1 MKLSKP
7 TLLAALAAALA
18 VCAITPA
25 KAAVIVAWDAKPANT
40 TLSSATS
47 TTLDS
52 NLAGPVNLTLGP
64 GFTANSVGN
73 TFGGYATVNT
83 SSGLASANSNGT
95 YFEFTITPASGYQV
109 QVDSVVVPISYDP
122 SQSYGLFTSQGN
134 PATTINLASS
144 SDSFG
149 SSLGSASVTALGPDS
164 GYFTIN
170 LGTPF
175 ITSSAETFRLAI
187 SENFGYKTVGLQS
200 DRSYWDPSFL
210 HNALEVNGSV
220 VTAVPEPSTYAM
232 LLLPAALGVILLMR
246 SRRRV

>member
-1 MKLSKP
+1 MKLLK
-7 TLLAALAAALA
+7 LLPLALAAALA

-95 YFEFTITPASGYQV
+95 YFAFTVTPASGYQV
-109 QVDSVVVPISYDP
+109 QVDSVVVPISYNP
-122 SQSYGLFTSQGN
+122 SQSYGLFVSQGN
-134 PATTINLASS
+134 PSTTINLASS

-164 GYFTIN
+164 GFFAIN
-170 LGTPF
+170 LSTPF
-175 ITSSAETFRLAI
+175 ITSSAVTFRLAI
-187 SENFGYKTVGLQS
+187 SEDFGWKTVGLQQ
-200 DRSYWDPSFL
+200 DRSFYDPSFL

-220 VTAVPEPSTYAM
+220 TAVPEPSTYAM
-232 LLLPAALGVILLMR
+232 LLIPAALGVILMMR

>member
-1 MKLSKP
+1 MKLLK
-7 TLLAALAAALA
+7 LLPLALAAALA

-52 NLAGPVNLTLGP
+52 NLAGPVNLTLGS
-64 GFTANSVGN
+64 GFTPNSVGGN

-95 YFEFTITPASGYQV
+95 YFAFTVTPASGYQV
-109 QVDSVVVPISYDP
+109 QVDSVVVPISYNP
-122 SQSYGLFTSQGN
+122 SQSYGLFVSQGN
-134 PATTINLASS
+134 PSTTINLASS

-170 LGTPF
+170 LSTPF
-175 ITSSAETFRLAI
+175 ITSSAVTFRLAI
-187 SENFGYKTVGLQS
+187 SEDFGWKTVGLQQ
-200 DRSYWDPSFL
+200 DRSYYDPAFL
-210 HNALEVNGSV
+210 HNALEVNGS

-232 LLLPAALGVILLMR
+232 LLLPAALGVILMMR